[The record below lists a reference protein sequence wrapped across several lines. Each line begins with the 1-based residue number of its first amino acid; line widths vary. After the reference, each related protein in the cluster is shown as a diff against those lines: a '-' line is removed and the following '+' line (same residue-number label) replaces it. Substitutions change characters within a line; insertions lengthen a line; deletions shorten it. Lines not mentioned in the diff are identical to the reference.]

1 MTPHPVL
8 RPRTRTPGSRDRHL
22 SGLIAVA
29 AVRALLEELATW
41 PKPGLVS
48 HVDNGSHDDMDAA
61 MLQRSAEVLGPFFEE
76 LAQAGSDHD
85 SMASLREIGL
95 RAEAAML
102 TATAGVNTHRGT
114 IFGLGLLCAAAGLK
128 AARSLDGKAAR
139 QQTLGAIVS
148 QHWGH
153 DIRRGP
159 IPIRRYGAGGARLE
173 AASGFPSIYA
183 VALPALH
190 HGSRIARNDKAAAHV
205 QACFALIATVGDTNL
220 LHRGGAEGALYA
232 REAAATFLREGGVG
246 ASDWREQAA
255 SVHAGFVARRLSPG
269 GCADLLA
276 MTLFVDA
283 LQSGSFWL

>member
-8 RPRTRTPGSRDRHL
+8 KPRTRTPGRDTRL
-22 SGLIAVA
+22 SGLIAAA

-61 MLQRSAEVLGPFFEE
+61 MLRRSAEVLGPFFEE
-76 LAQAGSDHD
+76 LARAGSDHD
-85 SMASLREIGL
+85 SMASLRAIGL

-102 TATAGVNTHRGT
+102 TSTGGVNTHRGT

-128 AARSLDGKAAR
+128 AARSLDGNTAR

-159 IPIRRYGAGGARLE
+159 IPIRSHGSDALRRYGAGGARLE
-173 AASGFPSIYA
+173 AA
-183 VALPALH
+183 
-190 HGSRIARNDKAAAHV
+190 
-205 QACFALIATVGDTNL
+205 
-220 LHRGGAEGALYA
+220 
-232 REAAATFLREGGVG
+232 
-246 ASDWREQAA
+246 
-255 SVHAGFVARRLSPG
+255 
-269 GCADLLA
+269 
-276 MTLFVDA
+276 
-283 LQSGSFWL
+283 